1 MTDIDVV
8 KLRADVDELQ
18 KQVQGLLKQAAAWRR
33 AFDET
38 NTNPT
43 PAPIKPSQPSQPS
56 QPNNLTALAE
66 KFPPMLRKKL
76 SFEKNGNNTA
86 ILRIPN
92 REDKETFKQLATI
105 VDQLHGAWVK
115 DGANSRFEVPL

>member
-56 QPNNLTALAE
+56 QPSLDSAR
-66 KFPPMLRKKL
+66 RKVSPYAPQEIKL
-76 SFEKNGNNTA
+76 
-86 ILRIPN
+86 
-92 REDKETFKQLATI
+92 
-105 VDQLHGAWVK
+105 
-115 DGANSRFEVPL
+115 